1 MKHITL
7 LVLFVTITLHSFA
20 QTCVLGDCQ
29 DGYCIQE
36 YDNGNKFLGEFE
48 NGKRHGQG
56 VMFYTNGTKYVGSWK
71 ANLRHGEGRIYQ
83 NKRLIKSGT
92 WENNH
97 LPKLSYVQ
105 NGCLTGDCM
114 NGYGIY
120 LFQDGRKIYGAF
132 ESGVIKNFGVCYY
145 PDGSKYIGHWENQM
159 RQNTGIYYSSKG
171 EILKGIWKAD
181 EFVVETPHADRKGCV
196 SGNCVNGKGVI
207 KHENYGLYEGFFFTE
222 KADGF
227 GVYHY
232 PNGDIYVG
240 EWLNQRYHGLGTL
253 YHNDGSI
260 VRGNWKNGFFESL
273 VEETASTTAYDFT
286 EQQKHGKVWV
296 LLVGVSEYQ
305 QLNNLKY
312 TDDDA
317 FKLNAFFQ
325 SAAGGSLP
333 DEQIRTLI
341 DEDATQVRILKEL
354 QLMAK
359 KAGEDD
365 LILFYFSGHG
375 FVGSFVPHDYRQGSD
390 ILIKH
395 SELVQILQGSK
406 AKSKV
411 VIADACH
418 AGSLDTKDA
427 NCSGLINTY
436 YNAFRKSTGGT
447 VLLLS
452 SKADEISVESQG
464 LKQGLYS
471 HFLLKGL
478 KGKANQ
484 NNDNI
489 ITVSELHQYIYSNV
503 KFVTSGKQTPVIHGD
518 FDIHMPLGVTNQ

>member
-1 MKHITL
+1 MKSVTL
-7 LVLFVTITLHSFA
+7 LLLFTILNFQGFT
-20 QTCVLGDCQ
+20 QTCTFGDCQ
-29 DGYCIQE
+29 NAYSIQQLE
-36 YDNGNKFLGEFE
+36 NGNKYLGEFQD
-48 NGKRHGQG
+48 GKRHGQG

-71 ANLRHGEGRIYQ
+71 ANLRNGEGRIYK
-83 NKRLIKSGT
+83 NERLVKSGI
-92 WENNH
+92 WQNNH
-97 LPKLSYVQ
+97 LTVLSYIQ

-132 ESGVIKNFGVCYY
+132 ESGIIKNFGVCYY
-145 PDGSKYIGHWENQM
+145 PNGSKYIGHWEKQM
-159 RQNTGIYYSSKG
+159 RQNTGIYYSSNG
-171 EILKGIWKAD
+171 EVQKGIWKAD
-181 EFVVETPHADRKGCV
+181 KFVVETPHADKKGCM
-196 SGNCVNGKGVI
+196 SGNCVDGKGII
-207 KHENYGLYEGFFFTE
+207 KYDNHGLYQGYFFTE

-240 EWLNQRYHGLGTL
+240 EWLNQRYHGLGTM

-260 VRGNWKNGFFESL
+260 VKGNWKNGFFKSVLEKNL
-273 VEETASTTAYDFT
+273 EIAYDFT
-286 EQQKHGKVWV
+286 ENQKQGKVWV

-305 QLNNLKY
+305 ELNNLKY
-312 TDDDA
+312 TDNDA

-325 SAAGGSLP
+325 STVGGALP
-333 DEQIRTLI
+333 DEQIRILI
-341 DEDATQVRILKEL
+341 DEEATQIRILKEL
-354 QLMAK
+354 QLMAR
-359 KAGEDD
+359 KAEEND

-390 ILIKH
+390 ILINH
-395 SELVQILQGSK
+395 NELIAILEGSK

-411 VIADACH
+411 IIADACH

-427 NCSGLINTY
+427 SPSSLINTY

-471 HFLLKGL
+471 HFLLQGL
-478 KGKANQ
+478 KGKANK
-484 NNDNI
+484 NNDNV

-503 KFVTSGKQTPVIHGD
+503 KFVTSGKQTPVIHGN
-518 FDIHMPLGVTNQ
+518 FDIHMPLSVIDK